1 LLGAVA
7 IEGYEMLLA
16 DLEAVSSMKAL
27 RETYL
32 AFAADFPGRY
42 ELMFGKLGDRKSAT
56 RRKHLVQELADM
68 MEKAGGLAPL
78 HGEAALRLAGL
89 AV

>member
-1 LLGAVA
+1 
-7 IEGYEMLLA
+7 MLLA
-16 DLEAVSSMKAL
+16 DLEAVSSIKAL

-56 RRKHLVQELADM
+56 KRRHLVQELAEM
-68 MEKAGGLAPL
+68 TERAGGLPPL
-78 HGEAALRLAGL
+78 HGEASLRLAGL
-89 AV
+89 SS